1 MQYIFKSQ
9 DAFKFRKSLMRKKL
23 KMIHINIYIPIPI
36 SEAAFDHLNFF
47 MKISHSG
54 SEKSSRGTF
63 TTSQLILHETIK
75 IINPSNTTHPRV
87 PPVRRQQ
94 IALDPSQ
101 KAMFNSSKIFV
112 NVFMFYLNILDFH
125 QIKIYGLFSVCLDY
139 SLIVFD

>member
-1 MQYIFKSQ
+1 
-9 DAFKFRKSLMRKKL
+9 MRKKL
-23 KMIHINIYIPIPI
+23 KMMHINIYIPIPI

-94 IALDPSQ
+94 IALDPIQ

-112 NVFMFYLNILDFH
+112 NVFIFYLNILDYH
-125 QIKIYGLFSVCLDY
+125 QINGLFSAYLY
-139 SLIVFD
+139 YLLIVLD